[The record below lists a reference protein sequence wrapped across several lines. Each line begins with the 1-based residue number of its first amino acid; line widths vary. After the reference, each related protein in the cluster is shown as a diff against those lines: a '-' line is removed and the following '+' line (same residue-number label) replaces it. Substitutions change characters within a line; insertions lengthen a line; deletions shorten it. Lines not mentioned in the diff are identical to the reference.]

1 MVVENV
7 GSGSPTPKRNTRRS
21 PRYRRGC
28 VRVYASMPPSCVCVY
43 VYVVRIRR
51 GGEAVHL
58 AARRGRMES
67 WRTAA
72 GGYGVKAVGARLV
85 EGGRRGEGG
94 KMGVFGWPN
103 PGGSGR
109 RGGVGPRGGQGGSCR
124 SPGQQ
129 TSSDPAGGS
138 TRLN

>member
-7 GSGSPTPKRNTRRS
+7 GSGSPTPKRNTESAIHARTCARI
-21 PRYRRGC
+21 RE
-28 VRVYASMPPSCVCVY
+28 YASVPCMCPHVCECVCIC
-43 VYVVRIRR
+43 VVRIRR

-72 GGYGVKAVGARLV
+72 GGYGVKTVGTRLV
-85 EGGRRGEGG
+85 EGGRGGEGG

-103 PGGSGR
+103 PGGYGTAR
-109 RGGVGPRGGQGGSCR
+109 RSR
-124 SPGQQ
+124 SPGG
-129 TSSDPAGGS
+129 TGG
-138 TRLN
+138 